1 MENDGKSFWQKA
13 RKIGKFIGPG
23 FITGASDDDPSG
35 IATYSQTGAQF
46 GYGQLWVALFSYPF
60 MTVIQEMCGRIGLV
74 TGDGLAGVIKKNYGR
89 KILFGAVT
97 LLLLANIV
105 NIGADLGAM
114 ASAGELVFGVP
125 FSVWL
130 FGMAIFT
137 ILLEINISYPVYA
150 KFLKYFTLS
159 LFAYVLVVFVVKQDW
174 TAIAISTFIPDFSFS
189 KEYIFNIVALLGTTI
204 SPYLFFWQAD
214 EVVEEEMEAHKI
226 SGIGESIPIVSDS
239 DVHTMRID
247 TIIGMF
253 FSNLIMFFIIA
264 TTASTLGAHGIKTIT
279 TATDAAK
286 ALLPIAGHFA
296 YLIFALGIIG
306 TGLLAVPVL
315 AGSASYAVSET
326 FNMQAGLSKKFSQ
339 AKGFYIIIAVATAL
353 GLLVNLTPI
362 QPFTMLYY
370 TAILNGVIAPPLLIL
385 ILFIS
390 NNKKILGDRVNSRTS
405 NVLGVIITAVMS
417 IAAIVLLMSVFRK

>member
-214 EVVEEEMEAHKI
+214 EEVEEEMEAHKI

-253 FSNLIMFFIIA
+253 FSNRVPDLRSGHHRYRVARRTGARRIGIVRRVRDLQY
-264 TTASTLGAHGIKTIT
+264 ASRTVQEILPGERILYHYRSRYGARTLGQSDAH
-279 TATDAAK
+279 TA
-286 ALLPIAGHFA
+286 L
-296 YLIFALGIIG
+296 Y
-306 TGLLAVPVL
+306 
-315 AGSASYAVSET
+315 YAVLYGDIERRHCAAAAHLDT
-326 FNMQAGLSKKFSQ
+326 VHFQQ
-339 AKGFYIIIAVATAL
+339 QEDL
-353 GLLVNLTPI
+353 GRSGE
-362 QPFTMLYY
+362 FTD
-370 TAILNGVIAPPLLIL
+370 IER
-385 ILFIS
+385 
-390 NNKKILGDRVNSRTS
+390 LGGYHHCRHEHCGD
-405 NVLGVIITAVMS
+405 S
-417 IAAIVLLMSVFRK
+417 IAHVCFQKVKR